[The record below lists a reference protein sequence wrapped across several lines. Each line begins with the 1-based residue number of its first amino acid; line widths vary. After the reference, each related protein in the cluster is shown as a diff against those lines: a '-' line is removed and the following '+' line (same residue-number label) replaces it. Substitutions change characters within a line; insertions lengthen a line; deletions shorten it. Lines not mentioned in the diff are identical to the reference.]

1 MIDNTKK
8 NLLLTSF
15 RRCNDIKQ
23 VATIKN
29 YKIAEYVTNKC
40 TCVCPNIEALLLNT
54 LEIVIKEYSSDPQ
67 SLVMYFK
74 KRKSED
80 M

>member
-1 MIDNTKK
+1 M
-8 NLLLTSF
+8 
-15 RRCNDIKQ
+15 
-23 VATIKN
+23 ATIKIEISQTQN
-29 YKIAEYVTNKC
+29 DILLSIAKRLYEEGALKEPT
-40 TCVCPNIEALLLNT
+40 IEALLLNT
-54 LEIVIKEYSSDPQ
+54 LDIVIKEYSSDPQ

>member
-1 MIDNTKK
+1 M
-8 NLLLTSF
+8 
-15 RRCNDIKQ
+15 
-23 VATIKN
+23 ATIKIEISETQN
-29 YKIAEYVTNKC
+29 DILLSIAKRLCKEGVLKE
-40 TCVCPNIEALLLNT
+40 PNIEALLLNT

-80 M
+80 MERNHVTT

>member
-1 MIDNTKK
+1 MVTIKIEISQTQ
-8 NLLLTSF
+8 
-15 RRCNDIKQ
+15 NDILLSIVILCEEGVLK
-23 VATIKN
+23 
-29 YKIAEYVTNKC
+29 E
-40 TCVCPNIEALLLNT
+40 PNIEALLLNT

-67 SLVMYFK
+67 SLVMYLK

>member
-1 MIDNTKK
+1 MVTIKIGISQTQ
-8 NLLLTSF
+8 
-15 RRCNDIKQ
+15 NDILLS
-23 VATIKN
+23 VAK
-29 YKIAEYVTNKC
+29 KLHEEGVLKE
-40 TCVCPNIEALLLNT
+40 PSIEVLLLNT
-54 LEIVIKEYSSDPQ
+54 LKIAIKEYSSDPQ

>member
-1 MIDNTKK
+1 M
-8 NLLLTSF
+8 
-15 RRCNDIKQ
+15 
-23 VATIKN
+23 ATIKIEISQTQN
-29 YKIAEYVTNKC
+29 DILLSIAKRLCEECALKEPT
-40 TCVCPNIEALLLNT
+40 IEALLLNT
-54 LEIVIKEYSSDPQ
+54 LEIVIKEYSSDPK

>member
-1 MIDNTKK
+1 M
-8 NLLLTSF
+8 
-15 RRCNDIKQ
+15 
-23 VATIKN
+23 VTIKIGISQTQILLS
-29 YKIAEYVTNKC
+29 IAKKLHEEGVLKE
-40 TCVCPNIEALLLNT
+40 PSIEALLLNT
-54 LEIVIKEYSSDPQ
+54 LKIVIKEYSSDPQ